1 MNKKLM
7 IIIGLILISTSV
19 LIGCSNSNIDINEI
33 KTITLNFKGNPVDS
47 YSCILAERQNIE
59 DSMKLYKK
67 LFTYKSPDVDT
78 WCENITYE
86 IEYNDGKIKNK
97 TFKGIRPVTDLYENI
112 FNSLEVRKQWES
124 IFTIKNDDVKNLK
137 IMSRQKKNEVTINNQ
152 EDIDKIINSIQTFEE
167 NRNVIDCDY
176 FVVGEVEFYNQ
187 NNKELGNAIIF
198 REDKNT
204 NTLLSEL
211 NILSDLVVLPD
222 DILCMELENEND
234 KKIIVEDKAIM
245 QLVLNNY
252 HTGYTSQKSIISVH
266 IDLKNDDRTHMY
278 GSFYKNEVPETIV
291 NLFNQ

>member
-19 LIGCSNSNIDINEI
+19 FIGCSNSNIDISEI
-33 KTITLNFKGNPVDS
+33 KTITLNFKGNPIDS
-47 YSCILAERQNIE
+47 YSCILVERQNIE
-59 DSMKLYKK
+59 ESMMLYKK

-86 IEYNDGKIKNK
+86 IEYNNGKTKRK

-124 IFTIKNDDVKNLK
+124 IFKIKNDDVKDIK
-137 IMSRQKKNEVTINNQ
+137 ILSRQKKNEVVVNNK
-152 EDIDKIINSIQTFEE
+152 EDINKIINSIQTFEE
-167 NRNVIDCDY
+167 NRNVKDYDY

-187 NNKELGNAIIF
+187 NNEELGNAIIF

-204 NTLLSEL
+204 NMLLSEL
-211 NILSDLVVLPD
+211 NIHSDLVVSPD
-222 DILCMELENEND
+222 DIVSMELEIERG

-245 QLVLNNY
+245 QIVLNNY
-252 HTGYTSQKSIISVH
+252 HTGWTNQSIISVH
-266 IDLKNDDRTHMY
+266 IDLRDDDRTHMY
-278 GSFYKNEVPETIV
+278 GSFDKNEVPETIN
-291 NLFNQ
+291 NLFN